1 MRGPGS
7 CGCRWRTGSGGDDV
21 ARLRLRPRS
30 QSGQSSVELVALLP
44 LIALAAVV
52 LVQVGL
58 AAHAW
63 GAAREAARAGA
74 RAEAVD
80 APAGAAARRMLG
92 GHLARGSVVRTRAD
106 RAGREHVSV
115 RVRVPMI
122 VPWVPAPAVSAEAEV
137 PG

>member
-1 MRGPGS
+1 MRGLGS
-7 CGCRWRTGSGGDDV
+7 CRCRWCAGSGGDDV
-21 ARLRLRPRS
+21 ARLRPRPRS
-30 QSGQSSVELVALLP
+30 QAGQSSVELVALLP
-44 LIALAAVV
+44 LIALAALMV
-52 LVQVGL
+52 VQVGL

-80 APAGAAARRMLG
+80 APAAAAARRMLG